1 MMAIAKPARGSED
14 VVAQAD
20 SPPTPLPG
28 GVPVVRVTNIDRTFT
43 RDGMTTHALSNVSLD
58 VMPGEFVVLLGP
70 SGCGKSTLL
79 NIIAGLL
86 PARTGSVTVGGR
98 PVTGVPD
105 GIGMMF
111 QKATLL
117 PWRTLRQNIALPIE
131 MARGRAA
138 AKAQDGRI
146 NELLQLVG
154 LDGFADRYPNEL
166 SGGMQQRAAICR
178 MLITDPQVLLL
189 DEPFGALDEFTREH
203 MNVQMLDLTNRL
215 GRTAVLVTHSIQEAV
230 FLADRIAVMSA
241 RPGRIAGILDI
252 HLPKD
257 RTPDITTTAEFQHY
271 VEDARRL
278 LHIGYKMETKS

>member
-86 PARTGSVTVGGR
+86 PATTGSVTVGGR

-203 MNVQMLDLTNRL
+203 MNIADAGPDQPAWPNGGACHAFDPGGGLSCRPDRSDERASRPHR
-215 GRTAVLVTHSIQEAV
+215 GHSGHT
-230 FLADRIAVMSA
+230 SA
-241 RPGRIAGILDI
+241 KGPHPRHHDDG
-252 HLPKD
+252 
-257 RTPDITTTAEFQHY
+257 
-271 VEDARRL
+271 
-278 LHIGYKMETKS
+278 

>member
-1 MMAIAKPARGSED
+1 MVSAVSSSANQQMGGRAHAPPATIGQG
-14 VVAQAD
+14 A
-20 SPPTPLPG
+20 
-28 GVPVVRVTNIDRTFT
+28 PVVRIVDLDRTFT

-86 PARTGSVTVGGR
+86 PATSGSVTVGGR

-105 GIGMMF
+105 SIGMMF

-131 MARGRAA
+131 MSQGRTAAR
-138 AKAQDGRI
+138 AQDGRI
-146 NELLQLVG
+146 DELLQLVG

-178 MLITDPQVLLL
+178 MLITDPQILLL

-203 MNVQMLDLTNRL
+203 MNMQMLDLTNRL

-241 RPGRIAGILDI
+241 RPGRIAGILDVR
-252 HLPKD
+252 LPKD
-257 RTPDITTTAEFQHY
+257 RTPDITTTAEFQRY
-271 VEDARRL
+271 VEEARRL
-278 LHIGYKMETKS
+278 LHVGYKMEND